1 MSPFSLI
8 VAATCLVRVDI
19 EMIPSLASCS
29 NLRTQN
35 GLSRKGQ
42 CFSQGR
48 IRAIAP
54 SKTYESTVI
63 LFTMI
68 LYNSENSIR
77 DIRPFCRPL
86 FCHSSV
92 VKCTSCLL
100 QTVMRLD
107 YQILLKSL

>member
-29 NLRTQN
+29 KLRTQN

-48 IRAIAP
+48 IRG
-54 SKTYESTVI
+54 
-63 LFTMI
+63 
-68 LYNSENSIR
+68 N
-77 DIRPFCRPL
+77 RPL
-86 FCHSSV
+86 
-92 VKCTSCLL
+92 
-100 QTVMRLD
+100 
-107 YQILLKSL
+107 